1 MKQHNHQLISWLY
14 HWWQFHP
21 DDADGSEKLGQVS
34 CPRWGQ
40 LLPPFRPALPVA
52 PDFYHFRATLSNLPA
67 SKIATAPSTSSCCM
81 QFFSYGKH
89 ESITQ
94 RRQNNYPTMVDMFY
108 ANLKEGI
115 ARLSR
120 GQWWP
125 VIGDQFDET
134 WSSPLH
140 PRLFQTLMQRDRRIK
155 RLIIHWLCWNHQD
168 HLRSSR

>member
-1 MKQHNHQLISWLY
+1 MTLMAVRNWGKLLALVEVNYCRLFDLHCPL
-14 HWWQFHP
+14 HP
-21 DDADGSEKLGQVS
+21 IFTTSV
-34 CPRWGQ
+34 
-40 LLPPFRPALPVA
+40 PPFPIYQLAKLPLLQALVVA
-52 PDFYHFRATLSNLPA
+52 VHAVFCN
-67 SKIATAPSTSSCCM
+67 
-81 QFFSYGKH
+81 GKR

-94 RRQNNYPTMVDMFY
+94 KRQNNYPTMVDMFY